1 MLTQREGVAIARQ
14 REASSGR
21 KQAVVPDQVVD
32 QLKKILA
39 AGKTKVEAAREP
51 GKRRPRP
58 YIADRSGPALGNSP
72 AAPRFA
78 SFRRR
83 GGSRF
88 CRRPGPCASLILNNR
103 SNATVRTNGRC

>member
-14 REASSGR
+14 REAFSGR

-72 AAPRFA
+72 TAPVLLLFAAVVVVDFA
-78 SFRRR
+78 A
-83 GGSRF
+83 
-88 CRRPGPCASLILNNR
+88 GPAP
-103 SNATVRTNGRC
+103 APV